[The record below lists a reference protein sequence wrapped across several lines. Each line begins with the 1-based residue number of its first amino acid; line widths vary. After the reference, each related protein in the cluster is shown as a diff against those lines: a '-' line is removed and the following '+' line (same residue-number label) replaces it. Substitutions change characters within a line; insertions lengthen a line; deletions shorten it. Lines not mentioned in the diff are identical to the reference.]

1 MLWLAGANSTSQLN
15 TSNAPD
21 THDYFFATS
30 TFISDEAPMT
40 QAASDALFKY
50 FHESGTNT
58 SVKWF
63 AIFDLYGGGDSA
75 ITKAGPD
82 HNAFN
87 ARDALYSIQ
96 YYGTIPNG
104 TVTDKTGIEFIQDM
118 KKAVESNMPGTHF
131 KEYG

>member
-50 FHESGTNT
+50 FYESGTNT

-63 AIFDLYGGGDSA
+63 VIFDLYGGGDSA

-82 HNAFN
+82 HNAFD
-87 ARDALYSIQ
+87 ARDALY
-96 YYGTIPNG
+96 
-104 TVTDKTGIEFIQDM
+104 
-118 KKAVESNMPGTHF
+118 
-131 KEYG
+131 